1 MVMRTQ
7 KCFPD
12 LSSSLTQRVSAV
24 SLNSNVLDSIVLDWV
39 YQMTFECEFRRSN
52 YFVTWVI

>member
-12 LSSSLTQRVSAV
+12 LSGSLTQRVSAV
-24 SLNSNVLDSIVLDWV
+24 SLNSKLLDSTVLDWV
-39 YQMTFECEFRRSN
+39 YQMNFECEFRRSN
-52 YFVTWVI
+52 YFVT

>member
-24 SLNSNVLDSIVLDWV
+24 SLNSKVLDSTVLDWV

-52 YFVTWVI
+52 YFVT